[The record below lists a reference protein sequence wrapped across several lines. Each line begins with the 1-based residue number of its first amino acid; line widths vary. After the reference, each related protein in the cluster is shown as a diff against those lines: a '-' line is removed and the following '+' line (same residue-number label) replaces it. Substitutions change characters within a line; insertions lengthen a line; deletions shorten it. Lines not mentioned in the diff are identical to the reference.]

1 MGMDSRWFQEDRTLP
16 HEEQAEAKEAT
27 ETALRN
33 SSLMHR
39 RLVDILEGMY
49 ERTLKNEEDFDQPD
63 YAISAAANASRRKTI
78 REIQTLLH
86 F

>member
-1 MGMDSRWFQEDRTLP
+1 MDARWFKEDRALP
-16 HEEQAEAKEAT
+16 KHEQHEAKGLTRA
-27 ETALRN
+27 ALKN

-39 RLVDILEGMY
+39 RLGLILEEMY
-49 ERTLKNEEDFDQPD
+49 EKTLTNEEDFDNPEWNTR
-63 YAISAAANASRRKTI
+63 AIASASRRKTI